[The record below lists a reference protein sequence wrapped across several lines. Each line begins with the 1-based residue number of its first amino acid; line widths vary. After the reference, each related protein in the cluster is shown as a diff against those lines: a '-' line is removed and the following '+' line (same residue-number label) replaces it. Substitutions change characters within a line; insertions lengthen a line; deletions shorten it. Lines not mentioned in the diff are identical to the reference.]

1 MSMNHTTLIE
11 LARARLADADNAYC
25 GGDSEHYSEA
35 TAAAAIAQ
43 AAAQTRLADNI
54 DRIADA
60 LQLLAY
66 EYAETPP
73 SAGQL
78 FYQNTDGLRDETDI
92 NEAAPSNGW
101 RPRSDPPQADGVYL
115 AWRRGYVNLVV
126 REKGCWFE
134 KFSHWHPLP
143 PPPGEEPAA

>member
-43 AAAQTRLADNI
+43 AAAQTQLADNI

-60 LQLLAY
+60 LERIAAALH
-66 EYAETPP
+66 
-73 SAGQL
+73 SK
-78 FYQNTDGLRDETDI
+78 DGMNVADNLDSI
-92 NEAAPSNGW
+92 A
-101 RPRSDPPQADGVYL
+101 RSLG
-115 AWRRGYVNLVV
+115 
-126 REKGCWFE
+126 
-134 KFSHWHPLP
+134 
-143 PPPGEEPAA
+143 